1 MVKTI
6 RIHRVH
12 LVLIYLLLAALL
24 LAACNSVSEVT
35 QPIAV
40 SEAIP
45 TLPEASAAAGYTP
58 TAVPTETSAPT
69 ATPAATETAV
79 PTETPLATETAAPTI
94 TPAAT
99 SEVALTLLINADGSG
114 DLATLEEA
122 IAFAAGGSTIE
133 LSAGEFIV
141 AQTLEVD
148 KPLTINGAGI
158 EQTRIFSE
166 APSASLN
173 YSGEGR
179 FTLQDLTITH
189 RGNFAADLITVRSGE
204 LDLANCRL
212 QGARPSAEANYGAG
226 LFVLNESVVH
236 TSSCEIIDNG
246 GVGVQVIHDAQITL
260 QDSIISGN
268 GAGILFDGNSTGQV
282 SGSVIKQN
290 DDAGVLVFALA
301 RPDIIDNLVQDN
313 HGYGIRYQL
322 EDGVGGIV
330 RGNELLSNN
339 SSGPGATGTDII
351 VFDSF
356 TPHLTGNTCR
366 GGEGLALASGT
377 LVTADPSGIVFF
389 NTAVGWPDDL
399 ILEDNDCAVAFC
411 GLSPGEDDFELQCD

>member
-1 MVKTI
+1 MVKIVT
-6 RIHRVH
+6 IHRAH
-12 LVLIYLLLAALL
+12 LLLLNILLTSLL
-24 LAACNSVSEVT
+24 LAACSAANEVV
-35 QPIAV
+35 QPTAL
-40 SEAIP
+40 SEAP
-45 TLPEASAAAGYTP
+45 STEPPATTASEQP

-69 ATPAATETAV
+69 VAPAATKTPL
-79 PTETPLATETAAPTI
+79 PTETPLATETAAATETVAPTI

-99 SEVALTLLINADGSG
+99 SEGPLTLFINADGSG

-141 AQTLEVD
+141 VQTLEVD

-158 EQTRIFSE
+158 EQTRILSE

-179 FTLQDLTITH
+179 FTLQDLTIMH
-189 RGNFAADLITVRSGE
+189 RGDFAADIITVRSGE

-236 TSSCEIIDNG
+236 TSNCEINDNG

-268 GAGILFDGNSTGQV
+268 GAGILFDGNS
-282 SGSVIKQN
+282 SG
-290 DDAGVLVFALA
+290 
-301 RPDIIDNLVQDN
+301 
-313 HGYGIRYQL
+313 
-322 EDGVGGIV
+322 
-330 RGNELLSNN
+330 
-339 SSGPGATGTDII
+339 
-351 VFDSF
+351 
-356 TPHLTGNTCR
+356 
-366 GGEGLALASGT
+366 
-377 LVTADPSGIVFF
+377 
-389 NTAVGWPDDL
+389 
-399 ILEDNDCAVAFC
+399 
-411 GLSPGEDDFELQCD
+411 